1 MSFKIIRNDITKVS
15 CDAIVNTANPL
26 PVIGRGTD
34 SAIYKAAGRDEL
46 LSARKQ
52 IGVIERGKSA
62 WTESFNLKSRGIK
75 YIIHTVGVSYCDGNN
90 GETDI
95 LRNCYSSS
103 LNMAKELGCKS
114 VAIPL
119 LATGFYSFP
128 KEIGLQIAIDEISR
142 FLIENEIDVTLVVY
156 DRKSYLIS
164 EKLFD
169 DIQSFIDDNFSVS
182 EKHILCDDMFAV
194 ESSCM
199 GEFFEENSKEYSRRS
214 KKRHEAE
221 SQLLKSCAIKGDS
234 IAPVHGI
241 AVNGPELSKKANRR
255 KISPIDVDAFI
266 TQSNTNLNFQNTLQ
280 QLIADRKLENAAV
293 YTKAL
298 IDRKFFS
305 KIISNKDYVPKKMT
319 VMALGLALELNLEE
333 YENFLASAGYAFMPS
348 SKFDLII
355 KYCVMNEIY
364 NLVEVDMILDSHG
377 ECCFAPD

>member
-1 MSFKIIRNDITKVS
+1 MAFRIIRNDITKVS
-15 CDAIVNTANPL
+15 CDAIVNTANPM

-34 SAIYKAAGRDEL
+34 SAIYKAAGKEEL

-52 IGVIERGKSA
+52 IGIIERGKSA
-62 WTESFNLKSRGIK
+62 WTEAFNLKSNGIK
-75 YIIHTVGVSYCDGNN
+75 YIIHTVGVSYCDGKN

-169 DIQSFIDDNFSVS
+169 DIQSFIDDNYSVP

-199 GEFFEENSKEYSRRS
+199 GELFEEHREETLRRS
-214 KKRHEAE
+214 KKRNETE
-221 SQLLKSCAIKGDS
+221 IQLSKSCDINSDNVAS
-234 IAPVHGI
+234 VHGI
-241 AVNGPELSKKANRR
+241 AVTGVRPLKKTNRK

-266 TQSNTNLNFQNTLQ
+266 TQSKTNLNFQNTLQ
-280 QLIADRKLENAAV
+280 QLIADRKLENSAV

-319 VMALGLALELNLEE
+319 VMALGLALRLKLDE

-355 KYCVMNEIY
+355 KYCVINEIY

>member
-1 MSFKIIRNDITKVS
+1 MAFKIIRNDITKVS
-15 CDAIVNTANPL
+15 ADAIVNTANPF

-34 SAIYKAAGRDEL
+34 KTIYNAAGREKL
-46 LSARKQ
+46 LAARKK
-52 IGVIERGKSA
+52 IGEIEPGKSA
-62 WTESFNLKSRGIK
+62 WTDSFNLKEKGIQ
-75 YIIHTVGVSYCDGNN
+75 YIIHTVGIYYNDGKN

-169 DIQSFIDDNFSVS
+169 DIQSFIDDNFSVP

-199 GEFFEENSKEYSRRS
+199 GELFEEPREETLRRS
-214 KKRHEAE
+214 KKRHETE
-221 SQLLKSCAIKGDS
+221 IQLLKSCDINSDNVAS
-234 IAPVHGI
+234 VNGI
-241 AVNGPELSKKANRR
+241 AVTGVSPLKKTNRK

-266 TQSNTNLNFQNTLQ
+266 TQSKTNLNFQNTLQ
-280 QLIADRKLENAAV
+280 QLIADRKLENSAV

-319 VMALGLALELNLEE
+319 VMALGLALGLKLDE

-355 KYCVMNEIY
+355 KYCVINEIY

>member
-1 MSFKIIRNDITKVS
+1 MSFRIIRNDITKVS
-15 CDAIVNTANPL
+15 CDAIVNTANPM

-34 SAIYKAAGRDEL
+34 SAIYKAAGKEEL

-52 IGVIERGKSA
+52 IGIIERGKSA
-62 WTESFNLKSRGIK
+62 WTEAFNLKSNGIK
-75 YIIHTVGVSYCDGNN
+75 YIIHTVGVSYCDGKN

-142 FLIENEIDVTLVVY
+142 FLIKNEIDVTLVVY

-169 DIQSFIDDNFSVS
+169 DIQSFIDDNFSVP

-199 GEFFEENSKEYSRRS
+199 EELFEEHREETSRRS
-214 KKRHEAE
+214 KK
-221 SQLLKSCAIKGDS
+221 
-234 IAPVHGI
+234 
-241 AVNGPELSKKANRR
+241 ANRK

-266 TQSNTNLNFQNTLQ
+266 TQSRTNLNFQNTLQ
-280 QLIADRKLENAAV
+280 QLIADRKLENSAV

-319 VMALGLALELNLEE
+319 VMALGLALGLKLDE

>member
-34 SAIYKAAGRDEL
+34 SAIYTAAGRDEL

-52 IGVIERGKSA
+52 IGIIERGKSA
-62 WTESFNLKSRGIK
+62 WTEAFNLKSNGIR
-75 YIIHTVGVSYCDGNN
+75 YIIHTVGVSYCDGKN

-169 DIQSFIDDNFSVS
+169 DIQSFIDDNYSVP

-199 GEFFEENSKEYSRRS
+199 GELFEEHREETLRRS
-214 KKRHEAE
+214 KKRNETE
-221 SQLLKSCAIKGDS
+221 IQLSKSCDINSDNVAS
-234 IAPVHGI
+234 VHGI
-241 AVNGPELSKKANRR
+241 AITGPGLSKKAKRK

-266 TQSNTNLNFQNTLQ
+266 TQSKTNLNFQNTLQ
-280 QLIADRKLENAAV
+280 QLIADRKLENSAV

-319 VMALGLALELNLEE
+319 VMALGLALGLKLDE

-355 KYCVMNEIY
+355 KYCVINEIY

>member
-15 CDAIVNTANPL
+15 CDAIVNTANPM

-34 SAIYKAAGRDEL
+34 SAIYTAAGRDEL

-52 IGVIERGKSA
+52 IGIIERGKSA
-62 WTESFNLKSRGIK
+62 WTEAFNLKSNGIR
-75 YIIHTVGVSYCDGNN
+75 YIIHTVGVSYCDGKN